1 MNSRSEVLART
12 LPTQPHTAFI
22 LLPGQWQNG
31 TTKSYSKTVPS
42 YFSNA
47 PPSRLPNPS
56 IPRNSAILNNCK
68 DIAFFPPTPSSAP
81 ASLSPSSVSASAIV
95 SSCSPLGGLFPW
107 RDLGGVHQQFHKK
120 HRVHPRSFHRQSPM
134 QVRSRDAP
142 GSPNFSQHRARFQN
156 VARFY
161 VNLRKVPVKRVN
173 PESVI
178 QHDRVP

>member
-42 YFSNA
+42 YFPGA

-68 DIAFFPPTPSSAP
+68 DIAFLSPTPSQPQP
-81 ASLSPSSVSASAIV
+81 A
-95 SSCSPLGGLFPW
+95 CPLLVFRP
-107 RDLGGVHQQFHKK
+107 
-120 HRVHPRSFHRQSPM
+120 PRSFHLVLRLEDFFLGGTSGEFSNSFT
-134 QVRSRDAP
+134 RSI
-142 GSPNFSQHRARFQN
+142 GFTRARSTVSPQCKCGPVTRP
-156 VARFY
+156 VAPTFPTT
-161 VNLRKVPVKRVN
+161 VPASRTS
-173 PESVI
+173 PAFTSISE
-178 QHDRVP
+178 RCP